1 MANEET
7 MESDIPVVNDPKY
20 GTLANFK
27 IDKKIGK
34 GQFSEVWRA
43 SCTVDEC
50 VVALKKVQV
59 KHIVEVQGWL
69 LGFETK

>member
-1 MANEET
+1 MAEEM
-7 MESDIPVVNDPKY
+7 MEGIPVVNDPKY
-20 GTLANFK
+20 GCLANFK

-43 SCTVDEC
+43 VCTVDET

-59 KHIVEVQGWL
+59 GKSKNENKKKQKKK
-69 LGFETK
+69 EK